1 MKLKILE
8 FANRLEDIKS
18 NLETKDI
25 LLKKINSF
33 LKPKYGFS
41 MGFDFNKKPLI
52 KTNESEIEFLKN
64 IILEFKNTFKEYFNE
79 EKITEKYL
87 LENGFNK
94 DNFQK
99 YSFSKVVND
108 TTLILMPNLNRFSVT
123 LMQNMNTY
131 EQSVI
136 LSNITTINELN
147 NLLTISIK

>member
-8 FANRLEDIKS
+8 FAIILEDIKS

-33 LKPKYGFS
+33 LKPKDGFL

-108 TTLILMPNLNRFSVT
+108 TTLILMPNLNGFSVT